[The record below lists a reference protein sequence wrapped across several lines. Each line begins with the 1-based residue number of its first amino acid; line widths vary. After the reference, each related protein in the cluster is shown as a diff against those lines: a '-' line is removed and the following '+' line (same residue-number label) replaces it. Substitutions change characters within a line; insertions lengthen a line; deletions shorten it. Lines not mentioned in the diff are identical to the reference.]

1 MEENFF
7 KKKVEN
13 IEVKKR
19 KLSELI
25 DLLTF
30 THILSAPFPRRN
42 WRRAD
47 YKQFRILGEVRPRDT
62 SGRSSVC
69 HRSPCTNGRSSGKK
83 MVSKVSEP
91 SITAIRPSFP
101 PKKKRR

>member
-30 THILSAPFPRRN
+30 THILSVFTPFAVQLPHE
-42 WRRAD
+42 
-47 YKQFRILGEVRPRDT
+47 YT
-62 SGRSSVC
+62 SSS
-69 HRSPCTNGRSSGKK
+69 
-83 MVSKVSEP
+83 
-91 SITAIRPSFP
+91 
-101 PKKKRR
+101 